1 MRSMIFAMVLM
12 LAMMLG
18 ISQSEA
24 ATKFDTL
31 PASPE
36 WIDKIPAAQNAQQL
50 LVVAGI
56 GHSTAWVSMHV
67 RDDRDRWRQIMTTPG
82 FIGRG
87 GLGKTKEGDGKTPV
101 GTFYFT
107 KAFGIKK
114 NPGCAL
120 PYTQVDDNHYWS
132 GDARDGMMYNHFVDI
147 RQYPTLNTDASEHI
161 VDYDLHYNYCLNI
174 SYNESGMP
182 GKGSAIFLHCFG
194 PARPYTGGCVAIPED
209 KMIAVMK
216 NVQSNCIVVIDSI
229 ENLGGTL

>member
-1 MRSMIFAMVLM
+1 MRSMIFAVIFL
-12 LAMMLG
+12 LAFAFG
-18 ISQSEA
+18 FNHSEA
-24 ATKFDTL
+24 AAIKPETL
-31 PASPE
+31 PESPE
-36 WIDKIPAAQNAQQL
+36 WIAKIPAAQNAQQL
-50 LVVAGI
+50 VVVAGI
-56 GHSTAWVSMHV
+56 GRSTAWISMHI

-82 FIGRG
+82 FIGRA
-87 GLGKTKEGDGKTPV
+87 GLGKTREGDSKTPV

-132 GDARDGMMYNHFVDI
+132 GDAREGMMYNHFVDI
-147 RQYPTLNTDASEHI
+147 RQYPTLDSEHLI
-161 VDYDLHYNYCLNI
+161 DYNPNYAYCLNI
-174 SYNESGMP
+174 SYNESGIA

-194 PARPYTGGCVAIPED
+194 EAKPYTGGGIEIPED

-229 ENLGGTL
+229 ENLGGTF